1 MKKCFWLGHK
11 WKYNETATRRKC
23 AWCGRIE
30 FEAWLGLWKLLC
42 PGTVQKN
49 VAAQDTDRFKQRQ
62 NGVSFREQDERAADK
77 N

>member
-30 FEAWLGLWKLLC
+30 VEAWAGRWELLC
-42 PGTVQKN
+42 RGTERAKD
-49 VAAQDTDRFKQRQ
+49 AAQDSERFKQRQ
-62 NGVSFREQDERAADK
+62 NGVSFREQDEMAADK